1 MKKIQIKIPSVLE
14 NIKVV
19 ESFIDNV
26 KETYQINDD
35 IYGNIMVAVTESV
48 SNSIIH
54 GNKLDK
60 NKEVNLMLILKSSD
74 IKIIIE
80 DEGDGFDVEKIPDPT
95 HPNNLQNPCG
105 RGIFLIKHL
114 CDNVSFNDNGKKI
127 ELSFKI

>member
-60 NKEVNLMLILKSSD
+60 NKEVNLILILKSSD

>member
-60 NKEVNLMLILKSSD
+60 NKEVNLILILESSD